1 MSTTRPSGARSGEHT
16 QMRLPSA
23 VRWAALIVWII
34 AGYVVL
40 VSDASHRAKELAIF
54 ISATVGLAA
63 VYAGPRS
70 SRS

>member
-1 MSTTRPSGARSGEHT
+1 
-16 QMRLPSA
+16 MRLPSA